1 MSGINIS
8 FFSSKTIIASPRS
21 ESLSYVRNEKVI
33 ENSELKIS
41 YIPKGIT
48 VKAHG
53 IYLGDTIVENVAGN
67 AYLKIIR
74 TLDEETEVQVSTLR
88 LKSLNEIFDSK
99 TIRNNQNGI
108 DNETNLNIN

>member
-1 MSGINIS
+1 MCQELIYLS
-8 FFSSKTIIASPRS
+8 FHQKQSSHPRS
-21 ESLSYVRNEKVI
+21 ESLFYVRNEKVI

-99 TIRNNQNGI
+99 TRNNQNGI